1 MPTQDGVGS
10 KDSSDFPQRFTTQY
24 LSLDGESS
32 ALIVG
37 EQNPFSAKF
46 FSEYLIFS
54 LQIVNN
60 ILLLAIYPACQDEE
74 EQLPWLQNEVHISP
88 DADLVNQTSISD
100 RQSAVNRKEKAE
112 IDIQSSAASYL
123 KAII

>member
-1 MPTQDGVGS
+1 MPAQDGVGS
-10 KDSSDFPQRFTTQY
+10 EGSTDFPQRFATQY
-24 LSLDGESS
+24 LSLDGESA

-46 FSEYLIFS
+46 FSEHLIFS

-60 ILLLAIYPACQDEE
+60 VLLLAIYPACQDEK

-88 DADLVNQTSISD
+88 DADLVNQTSISH
-100 RQSAVNRKEKAE
+100 RQSAVNRKAE